1 MLNMKKRFADG
12 NFVWH
17 QDEVPQ
23 NSRYAKR
30 VCYSSQLIAQT
41 VATLSGSCQAN
52 QLRSLSLLLGT
63 LSHGAHKPISI
74 VLRTRF
80 LDVPAYGS
88 RHSFPKIFMFSLRY
102 INCLF
107 NLSCLSLGEGAE
119 RSEAEGETQAM
130 SLIFYE
136 GELLCQKIQI

>member
-12 NFVWH
+12 NFVWN

-30 VCYSSQLIAQT
+30 FCYSSKLIAQT

-80 LDVPAYGS
+80 LDAPAYGS

-102 INCLF
+102 INCSS
-107 NLSCLSLGEGAE
+107 NLSRLPLGEGAE
-119 RSEAEGETQAM
+119 RSEAEGG
-130 SLIFYE
+130 SE
-136 GELLCQKIQI
+136 GYVF